1 MNSIE
6 EMKKKL
12 GVFADNPLSR
22 NDVNFLLAALA
33 EKDTKI
39 ATLTHR
45 LELATNMYLSHKDK
59 NMVELKREIA
69 EKDKNHY

>member
-33 EKDTKI
+33 EKEAEI
-39 ATLTHR
+39 IR
-45 LELATNMYLSHKDK
+45 LK
-59 NMVELKREIA
+59 
-69 EKDKNHY
+69 EKLNEAMETIYRCTCQNDSG